1 MKTKVAVIGSGF
13 AGLVAAAE
21 MARTGSEVILLEKN
35 DSPGGRCRQFK
46 VDGFTFDMGPS
57 WYWMPEVFE
66 QTFNN
71 FGYKTSDFFELKRLD
86 PSYSVFFKEN
96 RFDVPADPE
105 VLKRKFEELEKGSG
119 EKLQKFLDE
128 ASYKYKVGMEEFVWK
143 PSHGLSEFMDL
154 RIFSSL
160 FKLDMLTSLSSV
172 VRKQFKHP
180 YIREI
185 LEFPVLFLGATPW
198 KIPALYSL
206 MNHADLSLGTWY
218 PMGGMYEVIKALLKI
233 NEDLGVKILLNSAVT
248 SVETDQKYIK
258 KLNTTSGTYEV
269 DFVINSAD
277 YHHFEQQVLNK
288 EDRTYDKNYW
298 DSRTM
303 APSSLLFY
311 LGLNK
316 KLENLP
322 HHSLF
327 FDEDFKQHAIE
338 IYEKP
343 DWPERPLFYLC
354 APSTTDPSVAPEEG
368 DNLFLLMPLAP
379 GLTDDPAMHEHYF
392 QIMMDRAEERLGQK
406 IRDKIVYKRSFCL
419 DDFQKDYNAYKG
431 NAYGLANTLMQTAF
445 LKPKMKNKR
454 IKNLLNCGQLTVPG
468 PGMPPSL
475 ISGRLVAMEA
485 NKILSEHQMKPL

>member
-1 MKTKVAVIGSGF
+1 MKRKVAVIGSGF
-13 AGLVAAAE
+13 SGLVAAAD
-21 MARTGSEVILLEKN
+21 MAKSGHEVILLEKN
-35 DSPGGRCRQFK
+35 ESPGGRSRKFE

-66 QTFNN
+66 QTFNH
-71 FGYKTSDFFELKRLD
+71 FGYKTSDFYELKRLD
-86 PSYSVFFKEN
+86 PSYSVFFKE
-96 RFDVPADPE
+96 RKFDVPADPE
-105 VLKRKFEELEKGSG
+105 ELKRKFEELEPGSG

-128 ASYKYKVGMEEFVWK
+128 AAYKYKVGMEEFVWK
-143 PSHGLSEFMDL
+143 PSHGLSEFMDM
-154 RIFSSL
+154 RIVSSL

-218 PMGGMYEVIKALLKI
+218 PMGGMHEVIKGLVKI
-233 NEDLGVKILLNSAVT
+233 NEDLGVKIVYNSAVT
-248 SVETDQKYIK
+248 SVITKNKHITS
-258 KLNTTSGTYEV
+258 LNTNSGEYEV

-277 YHHFEQQVLNK
+277 YHHFEQQVLDMK
-288 EDRTYDKNYW
+288 DRAYNEKYW
-298 DSRTM
+298 DNRTI

-311 LGLNK
+311 LGLNE
-316 KLENLP
+316 KLGDIP

-343 DWPERPLFYLC
+343 GWPERPLFYLC
-354 APSTTDPSVAPEEG
+354 APSVTDPSVAPENCE
-368 DNLFLLMPLAP
+368 NIFLLMPLAP
-379 GLTDDPAMHEHYF
+379 GLKDDQAMHDHYF
-392 QIMMDRAEERLGQK
+392 DIMLDRAESRLGK
-406 IRDKIVYKRSFCL
+406 KVRDKIVYKRSFCL

-445 LKPKMKNKR
+445 LKPKMKNKK

-485 NKILSEHQMKPL
+485 NKILSNSK